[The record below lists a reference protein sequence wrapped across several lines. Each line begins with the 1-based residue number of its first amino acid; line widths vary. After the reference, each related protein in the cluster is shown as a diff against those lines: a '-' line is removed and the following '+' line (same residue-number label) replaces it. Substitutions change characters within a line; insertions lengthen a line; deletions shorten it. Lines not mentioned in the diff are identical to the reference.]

1 MGDVVPGGQT
11 GPEGVRGSRAR
22 GDQEQS
28 AAVRGPEQQEAAAV
42 TFTDT
47 LARDF
52 PGAVPVNQFVSGTQD
67 ALAARGVIRGT
78 ALPLIATCRD
88 ELAFAVTAELQR
100 AWGGA
105 FNMAGLAG
113 LFTLGRTGVIAARG
127 HAPLLDGRRTFVLVG
142 LAHIGV
148 GETGEIG
155 VCERPGVPGVSH
167 ACGALLAVADTLRK
181 DDVRTSDYPYLD
193 PDDPEQSRLRERI
206 APRVARPA
214 QAELL
219 ELTRIARDLIDEDTA
234 GVLDLLRQDGVPTDV
249 AVFTGIHVHGPR
261 GAEYVQPS
269 LSRLDT
275 AAGELVELP
284 LG

>member
-1 MGDVVPGGQT
+1 MMGDAA
-11 GPEGVRGSRAR
+11 RGSQAGNSGHR
-22 GDQEQS
+22 E
-28 AAVRGPEQQEAAAV
+28 QEAAAV

-52 PGAVPVNQFVSGTQD
+52 PGAVPTNQFVSGTQN
-67 ALAARGVIRGT
+67 ALAARGVIRGG

-88 ELAFAVTAELQR
+88 ELAFALTAELQR

-113 LFTLGRTGVIAARG
+113 LFTLGRTGVMAARG
-127 HAPLLDGRRTFVLVG
+127 HAPLVEGRRTFVLFG

-148 GETGEIG
+148 GASGAIGE
-155 VCERPGVPGVSH
+155 CERPGVPGDSH
-167 ACGALLAVADTLRK
+167 ACGALLAVADTLRQ

-193 PDDPEQSRLRERI
+193 PEDPEQSRLRERI
-206 APRVARPA
+206 IPRVTQ
-214 QAELL
+214 QAKTDLL
-219 ELTRIARDLIDEDTA
+219 ELTRIARDLIDEDTV
-234 GVLDLLRQDGVPTDV
+234 GVVDLLRQDGIPADV
-249 AVFTGIHVHGPR
+249 AIFTGIHLHGPR

-269 LSRLDT
+269 LCLLDT
-275 AAGELVELP
+275 AEGEKAELSL

>member
-1 MGDVVPGGQT
+1 MEDV
-11 GPEGVRGSRAR
+11 VRGSQATAEGMRK
-22 GDQEQS
+22 
-28 AAVRGPEQQEAAAV
+28 QEAAAV

-47 LARDF
+47 LAREF
-52 PGAVPVNQFVSGTQD
+52 PGAVPTNQFVSGTQN
-67 ALAARGVIRGT
+67 ALAARGVIRGA

-88 ELAFAVTAELQR
+88 ELAFALTAELQR

-113 LFTLGRTGVIAARG
+113 LFTLGRTGVMAARG
-127 HAPLLDGRRTFVLVG
+127 HAPLVEGRRTFVLFG

-148 GETGEIG
+148 GESGEIG
-155 VCERPGVPGVSH
+155 ECERPGVPGVSH
-167 ACGALLAVADTLRK
+167 ACGALLAVADVLRQ

-206 APRVARPA
+206 SPLVAQ
-214 QAELL
+214 QAKTDLL
-219 ELTRIARDLIDEDTA
+219 ELTRIARDLIDRDTA
-234 GVLDLLRQDGVPTDV
+234 GVVDLLREDGIASDV
-249 AVFTGIHVHGPR
+249 AIFTGIHVHGPR

-269 LSRLDT
+269 QCRMET
-275 AAGELVELP
+275 AAGESIELS